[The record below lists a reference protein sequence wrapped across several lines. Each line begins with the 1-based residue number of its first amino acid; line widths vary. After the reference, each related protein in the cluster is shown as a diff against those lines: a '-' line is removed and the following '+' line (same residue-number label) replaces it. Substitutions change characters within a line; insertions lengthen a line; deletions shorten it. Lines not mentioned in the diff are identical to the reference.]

1 MSGGS
6 WDYCYHKID
15 EMADRMQSQKE
26 PYRRAFGQHLR
37 EVARAMHDVEWVDSG
52 DSVEGDDRAAIEK
65 ALGKNAKALELEI
78 VKEDARKL
86 IKQLDALVA

>member
-6 WDYCYHKID
+6 WDYCYQKID
-15 EMADRMQSQKE
+15 EMADRMQNEKE

-37 EVARAMHDVEWVDSG
+37 DVAKAMHDVEWVDSC
-52 DSVEGDDRAAIEK
+52 DSSPGDDRAAIEK
-65 ALGKNAKALELEI
+65 VMGKNAKALELEI

-86 IKQLDALVA
+86 IKQLEALVS